1 MWLINASTTRLEP
14 KPFYEPDIPPYAILS
29 HTWGDDEVDFQD
41 FKDEKAAKLKAG
53 WAKIKNTCEKALSDG
68 LQYAWID
75 TYCID
80 KSSSVELMFRQ
91 AA

>member
-53 WAKIKNTCEKALSDG
+53 
-68 LQYAWID
+68 
-75 TYCID
+75 
-80 KSSSVELMFRQ
+80 
-91 AA
+91 